1 MLVEL
6 GVNLNIHELYRWS
19 DPYAD
24 QNKVLNMASAKR
36 DVAMVRYLIEA
47 GARPTRLDVGRLDYD
62 EGEGE
67 SEIYELLARH
77 LPDH

>member
-1 MLVEL
+1 
-6 GVNLNIHELYRWS
+6 
-19 DPYAD
+19 
-24 QNKVLNMASAKR
+24 MASAKR

-77 LPDH
+77 LPAD